1 MQYFILGVALLVALL
16 FLGRWFVEADPRK
29 VAGGL
34 KWGGLAIATVVLLL
48 LLVSGRV
55 MLLAALVPAGVW
67 AFRLFQR
74 FKTAQGPSAGQ
85 SSEVRT
91 RFLQMSLD
99 HDSGD
104 LDGRVLDGRYEGL
117 LLSQL
122 ALPEL
127 VELLQDYALADQQS
141 ASVLEAYLDRTRPEW
156 RSAEEEP
163 ADAGEGQSG
172 KGKAGAGQ
180 SGEGQAGWRQAG
192 WGRAGGSGQQRARGA
207 RAAGT
212 MTRAEA
218 LEILGLEDGAGAEAV
233 REAHRR
239 LMQKLHPDHGGS
251 NYLAAKLNEAKDLL
265 LRH

>member
-1 MQYFILGVALLVALL
+1 MQYFILGLALLVALL

-34 KWGGLAIATVVLLL
+34 KWGSLAVVGVLLL
-48 LLVSGRV
+48 VLLVSGRAMV
-55 MLLAALVPAGVW
+55 LAALVPAGIW

-74 FKTAQGPSAGQ
+74 YKSARGPSAGQ

-99 HDSGD
+99 HDSGA
-104 LDGRVLDGRYEGL
+104 LDGRVLDGRHAGE
-117 LLSQL
+117 LLSRLDL
-122 ALPEL
+122 AALE
-127 VELLQDYALADQQS
+127 ELLQDYRIADPQS

-156 RSAEEEP
+156 RSEDEA
-163 ADAGEGQSG
+163 
-172 KGKAGAGQ
+172 AGAESEAAG
-180 SGEGQAGWRQAG
+180 SGQAGGRQRRGPSPAG
-192 WGRAGGSGQQRARGA
+192 AMS
-207 RAAGT
+207 
-212 MTRAEA
+212 RAEA
-218 LEILGLEDGAGAEAV
+218 LEILGLEEGADAEAI
-233 REAHRR
+233 RAAHHR

>member
-29 VAGGL
+29 IAGGL
-34 KWGGLAIATVVLLL
+34 KWGGLAVAAGLIL
-48 LLVSGRV
+48 LLVASGRV
-55 MLLAALVPAGVW
+55 MLLAALLPAGVW

-74 FKTAQGPSAGQ
+74 FKTARRPSAGQ

-104 LDGRVLDGRYEGL
+104 LDGRVLDGQHEGR

-127 VELLQDYALADQQS
+127 LELLQSYAIADQQS

-156 RSAEEEP
+156 RGGEEDSAT
-163 ADAGEGQSG
+163 AGDAGTGD
-172 KGKAGAGQ
+172 AGTGGAHR
-180 SGEGQAGWRQAG
+180 GQA
-192 WGRAGGSGQQRARGA
+192 GSGQQRGA
-207 RAAGT
+207 RAAGG

-218 LEILGLEDGAGAEAV
+218 LEILGLENDAGAEAV

-239 LMQKLHPDHGGS
+239 LMQKLHPDRGGS
-251 NYLAAKLNEAKDLL
+251 NYLAAKLNEAKDFL